1 MLLVSSYLYSFTV
14 AISSFKVMA
23 TEVTCV
29 GILSYIHLN
38 TGFYLIALGRTTQS
52 ASVMIAFEFTEV

>member
-1 MLLVSSYLYSFTV
+1 
-14 AISSFKVMA
+14 MA

-52 ASVMIAFEFTEV
+52 ASVMIVFEFTEV